1 MNKILIVSLSALL
14 SAPTF
19 AGMQPFSA
27 NNLPENWPN
36 YEIQNYNA
44 QVENGY
50 DGPLSNIL
58 VIYDPSIK
66 PEQLNRYL
74 MQQTAIANK
83 AHDINNIEYRRNI
96 VAAIP
101 MKLEGDNVA
110 EVADSFS
117 FGDFDEIRRKY
128 GASVVSLVI
137 NSNLADRQCGVQT
150 SYHTVSVF
158 NEACS
163 LPTLLAHEWGHVDRL
178 GHEYEHTQS
187 HFEDDNY
194 AWRCSGKPTIMSADL
209 NYNQFDLNEFYS
221 DPNVTRGGE
230 ACGTVTANNAKVLLE
245 TISQVRTADWAQ
257 VPPLAKIGNVTIALD
272 ENQSS
277 EFEKVITVTRDG
289 DLSQAASIEV
299 YSDAVTAVPATDY
312 QELAKRVEFAPN
324 ETTKTVSLQL
334 VNPAPTDAICDDGER
349 TLKLG
354 TRWGEKLGSSNQL
367 DFTVK
372 TPEDTLASC
381 AKDKEPEPTPTPAPD
396 NGNDGGGGG
405 GGSTGLLS
413 LFGLALLL
421 FRRRN

>member
-1 MNKILIVSLSALL
+1 MNKILIISLSALL
-14 SAPTF
+14 NAPAF
-19 AGMQPFSA
+19 AGMHPFFA
-27 NNLPENWPN
+27 KNIPEGWPS
-36 YEIQNYNA
+36 YEIKDYNG
-44 QVENGY
+44 QVEDGY

-74 MQQTAIANK
+74 VQQTAIANK
-83 AHDINNIEYRRNI
+83 AHDINNIKYRRNV

-101 MKLEGDNVA
+101 MKLEGENVA

-117 FGDFDEIRRKY
+117 IGDFDEIRRKY

-137 NSNLADRQCGVQT
+137 NSNLADSQCGVQT
-150 SYHTVSVF
+150 SYHTVTAF
-158 NEACS
+158 NEPCS
-163 LPTLLAHEWGHVDRL
+163 LPTLLAHEWGHVDNL
-178 GHEYEHTQS
+178 GHEYEHTWS
-187 HFEDDNY
+187 HFKDDNY
-194 AWRCSGKPTIMSADL
+194 AWRCGGKPTIMSADL

-230 ACGTVTANNAKVLLE
+230 ACGTSTANNAKVLKE
-245 TISQVRTADWAQ
+245 IISNPNSGYWID
-257 VPPLAKIGNVTIALD
+257 VPPLPKIGNVTIALD
-272 ENQSS
+272 ENKSS
-277 EFEKVITVTRDG
+277 EYEKVITVTRDG

-367 DFTVK
+367 DLTVK

-381 AKDKEPEPTPTPAPD
+381 AKDKEPEPTPEKPD
-396 NGNDGGGGG
+396 NENGGGGG

-413 LFGLALLL
+413 LFSLALFL

>member
-1 MNKILIVSLSALL
+1 MNKILIISLSALL
-14 SAPTF
+14 SAPSF
-19 AGMQPFSA
+19 AGMQPFFA
-27 NNLPENWPN
+27 KNIPEGWPS
-36 YEIQNYNA
+36 YEIKDYNG
-44 QVENGY
+44 QVEDGY

-74 MQQTAIANK
+74 VQQTAIANK
-83 AHDINNIEYRRNI
+83 AHDINNIKYRRNV

-117 FGDFDEIRRKY
+117 IGDFDEIRRKY

-137 NSNLADRQCGVQT
+137 NSNLVDRQCGVQT

-194 AWRCSGKPTIMSADL
+194 AWRCGGKPTIMSADL
-209 NYNQFDLNEFYS
+209 NYDQFDLNEFYS

-245 TISQVRTADWAQ
+245 TISDIEYADWAQ
-257 VPPLAKIGNVTIALD
+257 VPPLTKIGNVTIALD

-367 DFTVK
+367 DLTVK
-372 TPEDTLASC
+372 TPEDTLANC
-381 AKDKEPEPTPTPAPD
+381 AKDKEPEPTPD
-396 NGNDGGGGG
+396 NGNGGGG
-405 GGSTGLLS
+405 GGSTGLLT
-413 LFGLALLL
+413 LFGLALFL